1 MKKALVFLTAFVVTF
16 SVFAVDYTPVTEE
29 ATATISGTQT
39 FSGANTF
46 TSTVTTS
53 GLVVNSSTA
62 TSLTNGA
69 VLTPTAAVHV
79 LTGTGGANDTTNTV
93 TIADATDGQLL
104 TLIVSATSTN
114 LIGLADSGNLS
125 LSSAWV
131 GDNNDAITLRGVSTN
146 WVEVSASDN

>member
-1 MKKALVFLTAFVVTF
+1 MKKALVFLASSAVCW
-16 SVFAVDYTPVTEE
+16 SVFAVAYTPVTEE
-29 ATATISGTQT
+29 AAGTFTGAQS
-39 FSGANTF
+39 FSG
-46 TSTVTTS
+46 SVTTS
-53 GLVVNSSTA
+53 GLVVNTSTA
-62 TSLTNGA
+62 TSVTNGA
-69 VLTPTAAVHV
+69 VLTPTASVHV

-93 TIADATDGQLL
+93 TIADAVDGQLL